1 MRVQVEE
8 QRGANSD
15 SYMKLHDFTGAGIE
29 AGVQMKAD
37 HTIVD
42 PWPMR
47 FNATESNPAAQK
59 EFERLLASA
68 HTGQERYV
76 EWEVIREVLVEDV
89 R

>member
-1 MRVQVEE
+1 
-8 QRGANSD
+8 
-15 SYMKLHDFTGAGIE
+15 MKVYDFTGVGIE
-29 AGVQMKAD
+29 AGVQIKAD
-37 HTIVD
+37 HTIID

-47 FNATESNPAAQK
+47 FGASEPTLAARK

-76 EWEVIREVLVEDV
+76 EWEVIREIMVEDV